1 MDDVS
6 KIAIASDYAKSIRSL
21 EECIERQQEEITRRR
36 ALLDGLKAIQ
46 YGDKIATSGLARSIE
61 ELSEQ
66 LHDMIREYVTEL
78 VEYVD
83 RMAEARQCIACLQH
97 PYSSALMWHYVMA
110 RPWREVER
118 KLSFSHSRMMD
129 IRQDAL
135 LALYEVMPLE
145 YKAHEAV

>member
-1 MDDVS
+1 MDDAS
-6 KIAIASDYAKSIRSL
+6 KIAIASDYAKSVKSL

-46 YGDKIATSGLARSIE
+46 YGDKVATSGLNRSIE

-66 LHDMIREYVTEL
+66 LHEMIKEYVTEL

-83 RMAEARQCIACLQH
+83 KIREARQCIGCLQH
-97 PYSSALMWHYVMA
+97 PYSSALMWHYVMDY
-110 RPWREVER
+110 PWRIVER
-118 KLSFSHSRMMD
+118 KLNFSHSRMMD

-135 LALYEVMPLE
+135 LALYEVMPIE
-145 YKAHEAV
+145 EKQCSAI